1 MMLNKPPESF
11 EFGDDVDAFLLQLD
25 PLIVTLVRRIASS
38 PLFYDGEREDLVQR
52 VRVKLAAALPG
63 RKIYNLSGYL
73 RRCVSNEV
81 INFLRQQKP
90 FSPLSLTSDGE
101 ILTGTILLSIGE
113 GMADPIRVLEQRV
126 AFEELLERVVE
137 GVLLLPAVQK
147 QAMLCLLCERVDDFA
162 SLFAAFK
169 RRNIDLSRVCWPED
183 KFVRQRLRASCRPAV
198 YNLARYLA
206 VDMSPFKRRR

>member
-1 MMLNKPPESF
+1 MHDKPPESF

-25 PLIVTLVRRIASS
+25 PFIVSLIRRIARS
-38 PLFYDGEREDLVQR
+38 PTFYEAEREDLAQR
-52 VRVKLAAALPG
+52 VRIKLAAALPG
-63 RKIYNLSGYL
+63 KKIHHLPGYL

-81 INFLRQQKP
+81 INFLRPQKP
-90 FSPLSLTSDGE
+90 LSPLSLASDGE
-101 ILTGTILLSIGE
+101 ILTGTVLLSIGE
-113 GMADPIRVLEQRV
+113 GMADPLSVLEQRM

-147 QAMLCLLCERVDDFA
+147 QAILCLLCERVDDFT

-198 YNLARYLA
+198 YSLAQYLA
-206 VDMSPFKRRR
+206 VDMSLFKRRR